1 MPSCGTANRRLACQ
15 PFHENTTVEIIWT
28 VIPLLILLAI
38 AWPATRAVLNQKS
51 THGEDMTIRITG
63 YQWKWRYD
71 YLDDNFGFVS
81 HLATPRA
88 ATAATAVAAGTLSA
102 GSG

>member
-1 MPSCGTANRRLACQ
+1 
-15 PFHENTTVEIIWT
+15 VEIIWT
-28 VIPLLILLAI
+28 VVPLLILLAI

-81 HLATPRA
+81 HLATRVPPCRHRRPSGA
-88 ATAATAVAAGTLSA
+88 LPA